1 MKGGLYTGQHSLRQ
15 NECEVSASLVP
26 PFTDSQRKLRRR
38 SAKIPRRRL
47 AAGGATA
54 LLRPQPLRPPASET
68 SNPPPP
74 ITQSSHGRRT
84 AALKNGGQSFPFD
97 PPILAGSDRARAM
110 GFLNMRAKYKPQ
122 LKQPGIAGVLQM
134 VRMNRD
140 FLFLFVFSLSLSAI

>member
-1 MKGGLYTGQHSLRQ
+1 MSEVGQDPS
-15 NECEVSASLVP
+15 P
-26 PFTDSQRKLRRR
+26 
-38 SAKIPRRRL
+38 

-54 LLRPQPLRPPASET
+54 LLRPQPLRPLASET

-97 PPILAGSDRARAM
+97 PPILAGPDRARAM

-122 LKQPGIAGVLQM
+122 LKQPGIPGVLQM

-140 FLFLFVFSLSLSAI
+140 FLFLFVFFFSLSAI